1 MLTPTDIE
9 NKVFKKTKFNGYDI
23 NDVEDYLEKIIV
35 DYENLFKQNMEIK
48 DKMANLQESVAYYK
62 SLEVGID
69 QTVGNA
75 QIEAENIK
83 EEALNLADKIK
94 KDAMKE
100 VAEYKKSEEE
110 KYQEKLDDIKKQI
123 MSKEVELEELKKQ
136 MQIYKVKTVAMLE
149 AQIKILKE
157 KDPVIFLTKAISPL
171 CLYKNWFW
179 KSWCQ
184 DAQTES
190 RLLD

>member
-9 NKVFKKTKFNGYDI
+9 NKVFKKAKFNGYDI

-35 DYENLFKQNMEIK
+35 DYEKLFKENMEMK
-48 DKMANLQESVAYYK
+48 DRMDNLQQTVTYYK

-75 QIEAENIK
+75 QVEAENIK

-94 KDAMKE
+94 KDAMRE
-100 VAEYKKSEEE
+100 VAEYKKAEEE
-110 KYQEKLDDIKKQI
+110 KYQITLDDVKKQI

-157 KDPVIFLTKAISPL
+157 ED
-171 CLYKNWFW
+171 
-179 KSWCQ
+179 
-184 DAQTES
+184 
-190 RLLD
+190 

>member
-9 NKVFKKTKFNGYDI
+9 NKVFKKAKFNGYDI

-35 DYENLFKQNMEIK
+35 DYEKLFKENLEMK
-48 DKMANLQESVAYYK
+48 DRMDNLQESVAYYK

-94 KDAMKE
+94 KDAMRD
-100 VAEYKKSEEE
+100 VAEYKKVEEE
-110 KYQEKLDDIKKQI
+110 KHQEKLEEVKKQI

-149 AQIKILKE
+149 AQIKILNE
-157 KDPVIFLTKAISPL
+157 D
-171 CLYKNWFW
+171 
-179 KSWCQ
+179 
-184 DAQTES
+184 E
-190 RLLD
+190 

>member
-35 DYENLFKQNMEIK
+35 DYENLFKQNLEMK
-48 DKMANLQESVAYYK
+48 DRMDNLQESVAYYK

-94 KDAMKE
+94 KDAMKD
-100 VAEYKKSEEE
+100 VAEYKKAEEE
-110 KYQEKLDDIKKQI
+110 KYQQMLDDVKKQI

-149 AQIKILKE
+149 AQIKIL
-157 KDPVIFLTKAISPL
+157 
-171 CLYKNWFW
+171 
-179 KSWCQ
+179 
-184 DAQTES
+184 TEEE
-190 RLLD
+190 

>member
-157 KDPVIFLTKAISPL
+157 ED
-171 CLYKNWFW
+171 
-179 KSWCQ
+179 
-184 DAQTES
+184 
-190 RLLD
+190 

>member
-35 DYENLFKQNMEIK
+35 DYEKLFKENLEMK
-48 DKMANLQESVAYYK
+48 DRMDNLQESVAYYK

-75 QIEAENIK
+75 QVEAENIK

-94 KDAMKE
+94 KDAMRE
-100 VAEYKKSEEE
+100 VAEYKKAEEE
-110 KYQEKLDDIKKQI
+110 KHQLTLDEVKKQI
-123 MSKEVELEELKKQ
+123 MAKEVELEELKKQ

-149 AQIKILKE
+149 AQIKILNE
-157 KDPVIFLTKAISPL
+157 DV
-171 CLYKNWFW
+171 
-179 KSWCQ
+179 
-184 DAQTES
+184 
-190 RLLD
+190 

>member
-35 DYENLFKQNMEIK
+35 DYEKLFKENLEMK
-48 DKMANLQESVAYYK
+48 DRMDNLQQSVAYYK

-75 QIEAENIK
+75 QAEAENIK

-94 KDAMKE
+94 KDAMRE
-100 VAEYKKSEEE
+100 VAEYKKTEEE
-110 KYQEKLDDIKKQI
+110 KHQVSLEQVKKQI

-149 AQIKILKE
+149 AQIKILNE
-157 KDPVIFLTKAISPL
+157 DV
-171 CLYKNWFW
+171 
-179 KSWCQ
+179 
-184 DAQTES
+184 
-190 RLLD
+190 

>member
-1 MLTPTDIE
+1 MLTPVDIE
-9 NKVFKKTKFNGYDI
+9 NKVFKKTKFSGYDI

-35 DYENLFKQNMEIK
+35 DYEKLYKENLEMK
-48 DKMANLQESVAYYK
+48 DKMDNLQESVAYYK

-83 EEALNLADKIK
+83 NDALNLADKIK

-100 VAEYKKSEEE
+100 VAEYKKNEEE
-110 KYQEKLDDIKKQI
+110 RLALGLEDLKKQI
-123 MSKEVELEELKKQ
+123 MSKEVELEEVKKQ

-149 AQIKILKE
+149 AQIKILNE
-157 KDPVIFLTKAISPL
+157 E
-171 CLYKNWFW
+171 N
-179 KSWCQ
+179 
-184 DAQTES
+184 
-190 RLLD
+190 

>member
-23 NDVEDYLEKIIV
+23 NDVEDYLERIIV
-35 DYENLFKQNMEIK
+35 DYEKLFKENLEMK
-48 DKMANLQESVAYYK
+48 NRMDKLEETVAYYK

-75 QIEAENIK
+75 QIEADNIK

-94 KDAMKE
+94 KDAMRD
-100 VAEYKKSEEE
+100 VAEYKKAEEDR
-110 KYQEKLDDIKKQI
+110 YQEKMDDMKKQI

-136 MQIYKVKTVAMLE
+136 MQIYKVKTIAMLE
-149 AQIKILKE
+149 AQIKILNE
-157 KDPVIFLTKAISPL
+157 D
-171 CLYKNWFW
+171 
-179 KSWCQ
+179 
-184 DAQTES
+184 E
-190 RLLD
+190 

>member
-1 MLTPTDIE
+1 MLTPSDIE

-35 DYENLFKQNMEIK
+35 DYEKLFKENIEIK
-48 DKMANLQESVAYYK
+48 DKMDNLQETVAYYK
-62 SLEVGID
+62 SIEIGID

-75 QIEAENIK
+75 QIEADNIK
-83 EEALNLADKIK
+83 EEATNVADKIK
-94 KDAMKE
+94 KDAMRE
-100 VAEYKKSEEE
+100 VAEYKKVEEE
-110 KYQEKLDDIKKQI
+110 RLSKELDDVKKQI

-157 KDPVIFLTKAISPL
+157 ED
-171 CLYKNWFW
+171 
-179 KSWCQ
+179 
-184 DAQTES
+184 
-190 RLLD
+190 

>member
-9 NKVFKKTKFNGYDI
+9 NKVFKKAKFNGYDI

-35 DYENLFKQNMEIK
+35 DYEKLFKENLEMK
-48 DKMANLQESVAYYK
+48 DRMDNLQESVAYYK

-75 QIEAENIK
+75 QLEADSIK

-94 KDAMKE
+94 KDAMKD
-100 VAEYKKSEEE
+100 VAEYKKVEEE
-110 KYQEKLDDIKKQI
+110 KYQEILDDVKKQI

-157 KDPVIFLTKAISPL
+157 ED
-171 CLYKNWFW
+171 
-179 KSWCQ
+179 
-184 DAQTES
+184 
-190 RLLD
+190 

>member
-35 DYENLFKQNMEIK
+35 DYENLFKQNMEVK

-110 KYQEKLDDIKKQI
+110 KYQEKLDEIKKQI

-149 AQIKILKE
+149 AQIKILNE
-157 KDPVIFLTKAISPL
+157 ED
-171 CLYKNWFW
+171 
-179 KSWCQ
+179 
-184 DAQTES
+184 
-190 RLLD
+190 